1 MDTSNEFQYKSFEPM
16 SEKNKTSKDNN
27 KALVCDE
34 W

>member
-16 SEKNKTSKDNN
+16 SEKNKTSKDN